1 MHKLLFLTLALLY
14 VSSGSV
20 RGQVLLVNIAD
31 PAAVTLSGTGSFAT
45 ADYTVT
51 GTTAF
56 PVRLA
61 SFFTTNQTNFDSLAS
76 STTLMT
82 TGAGHTLGRAFLRVG
97 AGGPTTLLLRQDG
110 NSQEL
115 FSTTS
120 AAFTGTATY
129 DLSSVASALPGSGAS
144 GNIYAAD
151 GTTMIGTYL
160 VISAIP
166 EPATYGVA
174 AGLFCLVF
182 VAMRKRSRS

>member
-1 MHKLLFLTLALLY
+1 MHKTLLGVLALLC
-14 VSSGSV
+14 VGSGLAH
-20 RGQVLLVNIAD
+20 GQVLLVNTAD
-31 PAAVTLSGTGSFAT
+31 PSAVTFTGTGSFAS
-45 ADYTVT
+45 ADYAVT

-56 PVRLA
+56 PIRLA
-61 SFFTTNQTNFDSLAS
+61 SFFTTDQTNFDSLAS

-115 FSTTS
+115 FSTGS
-120 AAFTGTATY
+120 AAFTGSATY

-151 GTTMIGTYL
+151 NTTLIGTYL
-160 VISAIP
+160 ITAIP

-174 AGLFCLVF
+174 AGLFCLGF
-182 VAMRKRSRS
+182 VALRKRSRS